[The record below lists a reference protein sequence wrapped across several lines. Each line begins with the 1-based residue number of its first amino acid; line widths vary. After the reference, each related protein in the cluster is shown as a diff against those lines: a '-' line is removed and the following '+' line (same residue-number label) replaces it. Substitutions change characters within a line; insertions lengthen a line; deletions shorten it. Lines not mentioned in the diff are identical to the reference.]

1 MPNRPLDGDACG
13 ADTAGMRLMI
23 RRRTSSA
30 RGALVFAVQVLLV
43 VLFVFEFGRSAI
55 GVIQVNDRLG
65 RLRDE
70 TAALQ
75 ARADALKAERLLL
88 DDAAFLELVAR
99 GYSLGSTVERPF
111 VLAAD
116 ASPLGE
122 DAPGSASRR
131 ITPEP
136 LERSTVDAWLD
147 LLLGS

>member
-1 MPNRPLDGDACG
+1 
-13 ADTAGMRLMI
+13 MRVMI
-23 RRRTSSA
+23 RKRTSTA
-30 RGALVFAVQVLLV
+30 RGALILAGQVLLV
-43 VLFVFEFGRSAI
+43 ALFAFEFLRGAV

-65 RLRDE
+65 KLRDE

-116 ASPLGE
+116 AAPLAE

-131 ITPEP
+131 FTPEP
-136 LERSTVDAWLD
+136 TGRSTIEAWLD